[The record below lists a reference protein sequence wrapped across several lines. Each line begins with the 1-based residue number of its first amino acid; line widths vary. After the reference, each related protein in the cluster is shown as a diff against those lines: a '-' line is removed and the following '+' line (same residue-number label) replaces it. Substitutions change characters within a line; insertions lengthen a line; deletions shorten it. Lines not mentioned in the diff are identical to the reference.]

1 MLLRD
6 DTIARLPDRQYLLN
20 EEAEHQR
27 IQTAINEA
35 FRRGLI
41 KARARLAASE
51 FLILYGEIC
60 LSSSNADLLNDIPFA
75 WLGWFR
81 DWNADPPGRRHCWDR
96 CPREGIAAQEALKE
110 IGVWRI
116 ESHGNDESTAEV
128 YLDARKAFLLE
139 DHRLHPG
146 HWLLRLIKTI
156 HPEQVQVHPGPKLYE
171 DANPILA
178 DNVGLVLVDGLSI
191 ALKGEPGEFP
201 VDAVRK
207 TDTIYLTAG
216 ANDAT
221 LLISDYVFD
230 NRYDEDQED
239 EDAQTVRTFIAV
251 GCSQDPR
258 QVVSALLPHSLRC
271 TVQPRLA
278 GAEVRLVFDENGK
291 LASVASA

>member
-1 MLLRD
+1 
-6 DTIARLPDRQYLLN
+6 
-20 EEAEHQR
+20 
-27 IQTAINEA
+27 
-35 FRRGLI
+35 
-41 KARARLAASE
+41 
-51 FLILYGEIC
+51 
-60 LSSSNADLLNDIPFA
+60 
-75 WLGWFR
+75 
-81 DWNADPPGRRHCWDR
+81 
-96 CPREGIAAQEALKE
+96 
-110 IGVWRI
+110 
-116 ESHGNDESTAEV
+116 
-128 YLDARKAFLLE
+128 LLE

-207 TDTIYLTAG
+207 ADTIYLTAG

-239 EDAQTVRTFIAV
+239 MDAQTVRTFIAV

-271 TVQPRLA
+271 TAQPRLA